1 MAIAGTIVGLL
12 QQRGVAYSVL
22 THARTCTARE
32 AASCTHC
39 PAERFAKAVIVGDA
53 TGCVMVVIPANR
65 HVAVRTLSRALGRD
79 LVLVTESRLA
89 AIFKDCDP
97 GAIPPL
103 GPAYG
108 METVVDDSL
117 VGLPEIYFEA
127 GDHEE
132 LIRVGG
138 DAFLRLLAEAR
149 HGRFS
154 H

>member
-1 MAIAGTIVGLL
+1 MAIAGTIVDLL
-12 QQRGVAYSVL
+12 QQHGIAYSVL
-22 THARTCTARE
+22 AHAHTSTIRE
-32 AASCTHC
+32 AACCTHL
-39 PAERFAKAVIVGDA
+39 PAERLAKAVILGDA

-79 LVLVTESRLA
+79 LVLVAESHLA
-89 AIFKDCDP
+89 AIFRDCDP

-108 METVVDDSL
+108 VETVVDESL
-117 VGLPEIYFEA
+117 VGQPEIYFEA

-138 DAFLRLLAEAR
+138 DAFLHLLAEAR